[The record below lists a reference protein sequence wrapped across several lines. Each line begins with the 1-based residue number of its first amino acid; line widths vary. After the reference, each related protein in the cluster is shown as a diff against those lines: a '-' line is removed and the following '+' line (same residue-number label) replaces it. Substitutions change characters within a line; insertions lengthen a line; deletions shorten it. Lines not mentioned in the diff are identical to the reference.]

1 MVSLLI
7 SINQKTPLK
16 QKNKEIMRATVALF
30 LVFSL
35 LSYSQEKASDSILTL
50 DAYLGYV
57 KQFHPLVKQ
66 ANIEVSQ
73 AQSGI
78 IASRGG
84 FDPKIEVD
92 YENKQFKSSEYYDL
106 LNTTFKIP
114 TWYGVEIKAG
124 FDRMEGDFLN
134 PQNNTPDNGL
144 AKLGIS
150 VPLGQGLLI
159 NDRMADLKK
168 AKLFVNLSKA
178 DRDLEVANV
187 LYLASNSY
195 FNWYRNYNEYKLHV
209 TFLKNA
215 KIRYDGITELIA
227 AGDRPAIDSVEAG
240 ILVKSR
246 KLSLEQSR
254 LKLVKS
260 KLELSN
266 FLWFE
271 NNLPLELQDFI
282 TPESALEKSVE
293 NTLRTNGLL
302 LATIDFDNHP
312 KIKSLQNKVSILEI
326 DKRLKGNLLL
336 PTLNLN
342 YNYLSEP
349 EFVRDFNTVNYQYG
363 VNFSLPLF
371 LRKERGNFQIAK
383 FKLQDAELD
392 LQFENQV
399 LKNKIEYQLEEISSL
414 KSQIDLTNELVS
426 NFQTMLDSEEKLFQF
441 GESSLFLINAR
452 ENSLLSTSLQQID
465 AQVKFCVSNSD
476 LFRLI
481 ASPEFNN

>member
-1 MVSLLI
+1 MVFPPI
-7 SINQKTPLK
+7 SIPQSLPQK
-16 QKNKEIMRATVALF
+16 QKNKEIMRIALVLCLILSF
-30 LVFSL
+30 F
-35 LSYSQEKASDSILTL
+35 SYSQEKASDSLMTL
-50 DAYLGYV
+50 DSYLGYV

-66 ANIEVSQ
+66 ANLEVSQ

-92 YENKQFKSSEYYDL
+92 YENKQFKSTEYYDL

-114 TWYGVEIKAG
+114 TWYGIEIKAG
-124 FDRMEGDFLN
+124 FDQMQGTFLN
-134 PQNNTPDNGL
+134 PQNNVPENGL
-144 AKLGIS
+144 AVVGIS
-150 VPLGQGLLI
+150 VPLAQGLLI
-159 NDRMADLKK
+159 NERMADLKK
-168 AKLFVNLSKA
+168 AKLFANLSQA
-178 DRDLEVANV
+178 ERDLEVANV

-195 FNWYRNYNEYKLHV
+195 FNWYRNYNEYKLYE

-215 KIRYDGITELIA
+215 NIRYDGITKLIK

-266 FLWFE
+266 YLWFD

-282 TPESALEKSVE
+282 IPESGLEKSIE

-302 LATIDFDNHP
+302 MAGIDFENHP
-312 KIKSLQNKVSILEI
+312 KIRSLQNKVSILEV
-326 DKRLKGNLLL
+326 DKRLKGNMLL
-336 PTLNLN
+336 PTINLN
-342 YNYLSEP
+342 YNYISEP
-349 EFVRDFNTVNYQYG
+349 EFVQDFNTLNYKYG
-363 VNFSLPLF
+363 VNFSFPIF

-383 FKLQDAELD
+383 FKLQDAEFD

-399 LKNKIEYQLEEISSL
+399 LRNKIEYQLEEISSL
-414 KSQIDLTNELVS
+414 KNQIAIANELVA
-426 NFQTMLDSEEKLFQF
+426 NFKTMLDSEERLFSF
-441 GESSLFLINAR
+441 GESSLFIINAR

-465 AQVKFCVSNSD
+465 TQVKFCVSNSD
-476 LFRLI
+476 LFKLI
-481 ASPEFNN
+481 ANPEFNN

>member
-1 MVSLLI
+1 M
-7 SINQKTPLK
+7 Q
-16 QKNKEIMRATVALF
+16 QKNKGIMRATIALF
-30 LVFSL
+30 LVFSF
-35 LSYSQEKASDSILTL
+35 LSYSQENAADSILTL

-73 AQSGI
+73 AQSEI

-92 YENKQFKSSEYYDL
+92 YENKQFKSTEYYDL
-106 LNTTFKIP
+106 LTTTFKIP

-134 PQNNTPDNGL
+134 PQNTTPDNGL
-144 AKLGIS
+144 ANLGIS

-168 AKLFVNLSKA
+168 AKIFVNLSKA
-178 DRDLEVANV
+178 ERDLEVANI

-195 FNWYRNYNEYKLHV
+195 FNWYRNYNEYKLYQ

-215 KIRYDGITELIA
+215 TIRYDGIIGLID

-246 KLSLEQSR
+246 KLNLEQAR

-282 TPESALEKSVE
+282 TPESALEKSIE

-302 LATIDFDNHP
+302 LATIDFENHP
-312 KIKSLQNKVSILEI
+312 KIKSLQNKVSILEV

-342 YNYLSEP
+342 YNYISEP
-349 EFVRDFNTVNYQYG
+349 EFVRDFNTLNYQYG

-371 LRKERGNFQIAK
+371 LRKERGNFQVAK

-399 LKNKIEYQLEEISSL
+399 LKNKIEYQLDEINSL
-414 KSQIDLTNELVS
+414 KSQIDIANELVS
-426 NFQTMLDSEEKLFQF
+426 NFQTMLDSEEKLFLF
-441 GESSLFLINAR
+441 GESSLFLINTR

-465 AQVKFCVSNSD
+465 TQIKFCVSNSD

>member
-1 MVSLLI
+1 M
-7 SINQKTPLK
+7 N
-16 QKNKEIMRATVALF
+16 QKNKGIMKTIIVFF
-30 LVFSL
+30 LLIASFSW
-35 LSYSQEKASDSILTL
+35 SQNKTTDSILTL

-73 AQSGI
+73 AQSAI

-92 YENKQFKSSEYYDL
+92 YENKQFKSTEYFDL

-124 FDRMEGDFLN
+124 FDRMEGVYLN
-134 PQNNTPDNGL
+134 PQNTTPDEGL
-144 AKLGIS
+144 ATLGIS

-159 NDRMADLKK
+159 NNRMADLKK
-168 AKLFVNLSKA
+168 AKLYANLSQA
-178 DRDLEVANV
+178 ERDLEVANV

-195 FNWYRNYNEYKLHV
+195 FNWYRNYNEYKLYE

-215 KIRYDGITELIA
+215 KVRYDGITGLIT
-227 AGDRPAIDSVEAG
+227 AGDRPAIDSIEAG

-266 FLWFE
+266 YLWFD

-282 TPESALEKSVE
+282 TPENALEKTVE
-293 NTLRTNGLL
+293 NTLKTNGLL
-302 LATIDFDNHP
+302 LATIDFENHP
-312 KIKSLQNKVSILEI
+312 KIKSLQNKVSILEV

-336 PTLNLN
+336 PTINLN
-342 YNYLSEP
+342 YNYISEP
-349 EFVRDFNTVNYQYG
+349 EFVQDFNTLNYKYG

-371 LRKERGNFQIAK
+371 LRKERGNYQIAK

-414 KSQIDLTNELVS
+414 KSQIDIANELVS
-426 NFQTMLDSEEKLFQF
+426 NFKTMLDSEERLFSF
-441 GESSLFLINAR
+441 GESSLFIINSR

-465 AQVKFCVSNSD
+465 TQVKFCVSNSD

>member
-1 MVSLLI
+1 
-7 SINQKTPLK
+7 
-16 QKNKEIMRATVALF
+16 
-30 LVFSL
+30 
-35 LSYSQEKASDSILTL
+35 
-50 DAYLGYV
+50 LGYV

-73 AQSGI
+73 AQSEI

-92 YENKQFKSSEYYDL
+92 YENKQFKSTEYYDL
-106 LNTTFKIP
+106 LTTTFKIP

-134 PQNNTPDNGL
+134 PQNTTPDNGL
-144 AKLGIS
+144 ANLGIS

-168 AKLFVNLSKA
+168 AKIFVNLSKA
-178 DRDLEVANV
+178 ERDLEVANI

-195 FNWYRNYNEYKLHV
+195 FNWYRNYNEYKLYQ

-215 KIRYDGITELIA
+215 TIRYDGIIGLID

-246 KLSLEQSR
+246 KLNLEQAR

-282 TPESALEKSVE
+282 TPESALEKSIE

-302 LATIDFDNHP
+302 LATIDFENHP
-312 KIKSLQNKVSILEI
+312 KIKSLQNKVSILEV

-342 YNYLSEP
+342 YNYISEP
-349 EFVRDFNTVNYQYG
+349 EFVRDFNTLNYQYG

-371 LRKERGNFQIAK
+371 LRKERGNFQVAK

-399 LKNKIEYQLEEISSL
+399 LKNKIEYQLEEINSL
-414 KSQIDLTNELVS
+414 KSQIDIANELVS
-426 NFQTMLDSEEKLFQF
+426 NFQTMLDSEEKLFLF
-441 GESSLFLINAR
+441 GESSLFLINTR

-465 AQVKFCVSNSD
+465 TQIKFCVSNSD

>member
-1 MVSLLI
+1 
-7 SINQKTPLK
+7 
-16 QKNKEIMRATVALF
+16 MRATIALF
-30 LVFSL
+30 LVFSF
-35 LSYSQEKASDSILTL
+35 LSYSQENAADSILTL

-73 AQSGI
+73 AQSEI

-92 YENKQFKSSEYYDL
+92 YENKQFKSTEYYDL
-106 LNTTFKIP
+106 LTTTFKIP

-134 PQNNTPDNGL
+134 PQNTTPDNGL
-144 AKLGIS
+144 ANLGIS

-168 AKLFVNLSKA
+168 AKIFVNLSKA
-178 DRDLEVANV
+178 ERDLEVANI

-195 FNWYRNYNEYKLHV
+195 FNWYRNYNEYKLYQ

-215 KIRYDGITELIA
+215 TIRYDGIIGLID

-246 KLSLEQSR
+246 KLNLEQAR

-282 TPESALEKSVE
+282 TPESALEKSIE

-302 LATIDFDNHP
+302 LATIDFENHP
-312 KIKSLQNKVSILEI
+312 KIKSLQNKVSILEV

-342 YNYLSEP
+342 YNYISEP
-349 EFVRDFNTVNYQYG
+349 EFVRDFNTLNYQYG

-371 LRKERGNFQIAK
+371 LRKERGNFQVAK

-399 LKNKIEYQLEEISSL
+399 LKNKIEYQLEEINSL
-414 KSQIDLTNELVS
+414 KSQIDIANELVS
-426 NFQTMLDSEEKLFQF
+426 NFQTMLDSEEKLFLF
-441 GESSLFLINAR
+441 GESSLFLINTR

-465 AQVKFCVSNSD
+465 TQIKFCVSNSD